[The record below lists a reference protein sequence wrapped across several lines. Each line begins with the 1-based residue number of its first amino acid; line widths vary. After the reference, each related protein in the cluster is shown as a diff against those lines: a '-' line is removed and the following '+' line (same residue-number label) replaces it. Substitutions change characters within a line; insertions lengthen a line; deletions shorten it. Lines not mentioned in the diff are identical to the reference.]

1 MNDADVS
8 AGWVRFFQVAAAYNV
23 AVGLPFLV
31 AEGALREFLGMTPA
45 VYPIFS
51 QMLFAF
57 VVLLGWA
64 YWRIAVAPRRNRDLV
79 KLGIAA
85 KLVAAAL
92 CVGHA
97 ATGGIPLAL
106 AAPGVGDLVF
116 VVGFVWFLRAHPEAE
131 P

>member
-1 MNDADVS
+1 MRDVS
-8 AGWVRFFQVAAAYNV
+8 EGWVRFFRVAAAYNV

-31 AEGALREFLGMTPA
+31 AEGAIREFLGMTPA

-57 VVLLGWA
+57 VVLLGWG
-64 YWRIAVAPRRNRDLV
+64 YWMVAEAPERNRDIV
-79 KLGIAA
+79 KLGVAG

-92 CVGHA
+92 CIFYA
-97 ATGGIPLAL
+97 ATGAIPVAL

-116 VVGFVWFLRAHPEAE
+116 VAFFVKYLRAYPEE
-131 P
+131 G